1 MATNVK
7 TQVQELLAI
16 CKDENR
22 GIDSAEAKA
31 ILAELAK
38 ENVNI
43 KQQILR
49 VDPSSYKAY
58 AEQISSAINDLRKDN
73 SAPES
78 SEPQG
83 KKEEKTADPEV
94 KTPTVVK
101 EDNAPETESNT
112 PEEQLSDTQRKK
124 LEKFASIA
132 KKMEIDISAVT
143 PNNFGRTLSELE
155 RRQVTIDLREYI
167 FGRADKC
174 SDFATDYIEAK
185 GIKTQYQK
193 KHWQEVL
200 GVLENAI
207 KPQKNGAEPNTDRL
221 VEIATKVSEIST
233 NKKITEQASEF
244 LKKITSQSEKQGEE
258 KMAEDNQN
266 IETTTENEN
275 TPVSEEKT
283 PAYKP
288 SETYA
293 KMARIAN
300 VGLEGIEND
309 DALIAAINATREYV
323 VEDNKLLKLDG
334 SNKTEVNI
342 DKEIEKLDEEAEKKA
357 NPIEFSAMEG
367 DTPTPTPT
375 ENEDNKWIAEKI
387 AYYNSLSEAQKI
399 NNYVHDESITDGFAA
414 SFNDAKIHYTTKTN
428 VAVSKDALYS
438 VYDVM
443 LKDPHN
449 VGRPVNFS
457 DNMTPEMAAR
467 LYAACIVNGNE
478 MGGAVPQLTD
488 EMKNQLKEEMGEEAY
503 AVFEAKLAARTQN
516 APEPNS
522 QAQQEKTEPT
532 AEEIK
537 QAMKDQYKMSVME
550 NNGTIKKTADGY
562 EKGENGSDEALQEYK
577 EMSERA
583 QTGKPM
589 LFEQFKKSP
598 EEFRKLMSEV
608 IDEEKLHDKI
618 DQLKLKRLK
627 GKETKDEMDARR
639 EENKN
644 IIKASLGIIDSY
656 TDSNGVEHKKL
667 ESDDEL
673 IAYIK
678 RQKISEYSYH
688 NLGGKDDHVKAL
700 VADHGFNVKNTGHE
714 NVNS

>member
-1 MATNVK
+1 MATDVK
-7 TQVQELLAI
+7 TQVQELLKI
-16 CKDENR
+16 CKDKNR

-31 ILAELAK
+31 ILAELARMK
-38 ENVNI
+38 ERDLKQSISRAMRNINSKDMTLI
-43 KQQILR
+43 KQIN
-49 VDPSSYKAY
+49 KAIKTLQ
-58 AEQISSAINDLRKDN
+58 EN
-73 SAPES
+73 SPAQETL
-78 SEPQG
+78 EPQG
-83 KKEEKTADPEV
+83 KKEEKKPEPKV
-94 KTPTVVK
+94 EASDDK
-101 EDNAPETESNT
+101 EKDKKPATKSDT
-112 PEEQLSDTQRKK
+112 QQLSDMKRKK

-132 KKMEIDISAVT
+132 KKMKIDISAVT
-143 PNNFGRTLSELE
+143 PNNFGRKLSELE

-207 KPQKNGAEPNTDRL
+207 KPQKNRAEPNTDRL

-275 TPVSEEKT
+275 TPVSEEQT

-300 VGLEGIEND
+300 VGLNGIEND

-367 DTPTPTPT
+367 DTPAPQPSP
-375 ENEDNKWIAEKI
+375 ENEDNRWIAEKI
-387 AYYNSLSEAQKI
+387 AYYKGLSEANKI

-414 SFNDAKIHYTTKTN
+414 SFNDAKIHYSSKTN
-428 VAVSKDALYS
+428 VAVSKDAGYK

-467 LYAACIVNGNE
+467 LYAACIMNGNE
-478 MGGAVPQLTD
+478 VGGAVPQLTD
-488 EMKNQLKEEMGEEAY
+488 EMKEQLKEEMGAENY

-516 APEPNS
+516 ASEQNS
-522 QAQQEKTEPT
+522 QAQT
-532 AEEIK
+532 AELDEATKKDVK
-537 QAMKDQYKMSVME
+537 QAMKDQYNMSVME

-562 EKGENGSDEALQEYK
+562 EKGEKGSDEALQEYK

-583 QTGKPM
+583 KTGKPM
-589 LFEQFKKSP
+589 LFELFKKYP
-598 EEFRKLMSEV
+598 EIFRATMSEV
-608 IDEEKLHDKI
+608 IEEEKLGIKLDDVKI
-618 DQLKLKRLK
+618 KIQERENTEK
-627 GKETKDEMDARR
+627 GKDTYAGYKDKRDKVRNVVGLEIP
-639 EENKN
+639 N
-644 IIKASLGIIDSY
+644 IGVIDLSRG
-656 TDSNGVEHKKL
+656 S
-667 ESDDEL
+667 
-673 IAYIK
+673 
-678 RQKISEYSYH
+678 R
-688 NLGGKDDHVKAL
+688 
-700 VADHGFNVKNTGHE
+700 
-714 NVNS
+714 